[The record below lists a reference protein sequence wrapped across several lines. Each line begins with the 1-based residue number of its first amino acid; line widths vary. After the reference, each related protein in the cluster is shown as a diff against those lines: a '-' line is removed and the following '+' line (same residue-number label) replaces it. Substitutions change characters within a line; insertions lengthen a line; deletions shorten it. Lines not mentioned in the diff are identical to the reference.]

1 MSLLNLKSIF
11 QEEAK
16 LRTEDYVSRRPEH
29 SNDSRFEFNVPV
41 PGLNFSNK
49 FSDTPILDNILIPES
64 SLINFEQKKYDFR
77 VPKNDGVKISN
88 INSYKGSAKDSSGTD
103 NLFVNTANLGR
114 ELGSSK
120 GFEALYNNNHT
131 PKPIPDTPDPNNPF
145 QPYTYGSN
153 VNRENL
159 NIRNQ
164 DDGRFGFGGS
174 FRTSAISA
182 VGKLIGQVPFFQGS
196 VQQFLQDTGKEP
208 YIVSSIGDGGRLI
221 NSNFLD
227 RGLPVERAL
236 TDTVRIGK
244 YLTSPAGV
252 LHSTKQNLLALQQ
265 VRLVDG
271 NRTQLDK
278 AGMKDFGA
286 KFNLVY
292 RPIYN
297 PLSSLIST
305 FGRAGGGVGGLIHKS
320 EPGIGSLLGAF
331 GDISIGGIAGSVNSL
346 LNAPYPNL
354 QNEIFSE
361 NSQLVEIL
369 QSGRIFDLKAPSSVF
384 TSDLPTTDNSPQ
396 KNSKFA
402 DGALVTLDNQPY
414 SPDLT
419 GDKYSVNDTFR
430 PPDVQSESGF
440 GGDKVTL
447 SSMIKGNTL
456 DNIGGQTTGLNDDEN
471 KLTFDIEE
479 QKEGMPFYFKDLRD
493 NTYIFFRAYLDGI
506 TENVSPNWEEHTY
519 VGRSEPVYTYTNAS
533 RDVSFNLK
541 LIAHTKQ
548 ELSKIYE
555 KMNRLTSLCYP
566 QYDTDN
572 FLGGN
577 KVRMKPPLTKFR
589 LGEIFGSSNNEVLG
603 FLQSVSYTIDESS
616 TWEIDKNKRVPK
628 NIIASITYKI
638 IHNEVPGLF
647 NKNGEAF
654 NFYGYTGQETTQ
666 EVGNG

>member
-11 QEEAK
+11 QEQAK
-16 LRTEDYVSRRPEH
+16 LRAEDYISRRPEH

-41 PGLNFSNK
+41 PGLNFSSK
-49 FSDTPILDNILIPES
+49 FSDTPILDNILIPQS
-64 SLINFEQKKYDFR
+64 SLINFEQNTYDLR
-77 VPKNDGVKISN
+77 VPKNDGIKISN
-88 INSYKGSAKDSSGTD
+88 INSYKGSAKDSSGTN

-145 QPYTYGSN
+145 QPYNYGSN

-182 VGKLIGQVPFFQGS
+182 VGKLIGQVPFFQGN

-320 EPGIGSLLGAF
+320 EPAIGSLLGAF
-331 GDISIGGIAGSVNSL
+331 GDIPVGDIGFSVNSL

-354 QNEIFSE
+354 QNEVFSE

-402 DGALVTLDNQPY
+402 DGGVVTFDNQPY

-471 KLTFDIEE
+471 KLSFDIEE

-493 NTYIFFRAYLDGI
+493 DTYIFFRAYLDGI
-506 TENVSPNWEEHTY
+506 TENVTPSWEEHVY
-519 VGRSEPVYTYTNAS
+519 VGRSEPVYTYTNAQ
-533 RDVSFNLK
+533 RDISFNLN
-541 LIAHTKQ
+541 LVAHTKQ

-566 QYDTDN
+566 QYDVDN

-589 LGEIFGSSNNEVLG
+589 MGEMFGSVNNEVLG

-628 NIIASITYKI
+628 NIIVSITYKV

-647 NKNGEAF
+647 DKNGELF

-666 EVGNG
+666 EINNG

>member
-11 QEEAK
+11 QEQAK
-16 LRTEDYVSRRPEH
+16 LKAEDYISRRPEH

-41 PGLNFSNK
+41 PGLSFSDK

-64 SLINFEQKKYDFR
+64 SLINFEQNTYDLR
-77 VPKNDGVKISN
+77 VPKNDGIKISN
-88 INSYKGSAKDSSGTD
+88 VNSYQGTTKDNSGTN

-131 PKPIPDTPDPNNPF
+131 PKSIPDTPDPNNPF
-145 QPYTYGSN
+145 QPYNYGSN

-182 VGKLIGQVPFFQGS
+182 VGKLIGQVPFFEGS

-236 TDTVRIGK
+236 TDTARIGK
-244 YLTSPAGV
+244 FLTSPAGV

-305 FGRAGGGVGGLIHKS
+305 FGRAGGSVGGFIHKS

-346 LNAPYPNL
+346 LNAPYPNF
-354 QNEIFSE
+354 QNEVFSE

-402 DGALVTLDNQPY
+402 DGGVVTLDNQPY

-471 KLTFDIEE
+471 KLSFDIEE

-493 NTYIFFRAYLDGI
+493 DTYIFFRAYLDGI
-506 TENVSPNWEEHTY
+506 TENVTPSWEEHVY
-519 VGRSEPVYTYTNAS
+519 VGRSEPVYTYTNAQ
-533 RDVSFNLK
+533 RDISFNLN
-541 LIAHTKQ
+541 LVAHTKQ

-566 QYDTDN
+566 QYDVDN

-589 LGEIFGSSNNEVLG
+589 MGEMFGSVNNEVLG

-628 NIIASITYKI
+628 NIVVSITYKV

-647 NKNGEAF
+647 DKNGELF

-666 EVGNG
+666 EINNG

>member
-1 MSLLNLKSIF
+1 M
-11 QEEAK
+11 
-16 LRTEDYVSRRPEH
+16 
-29 SNDSRFEFNVPV
+29 
-41 PGLNFSNK
+41 
-49 FSDTPILDNILIPES
+49 
-64 SLINFEQKKYDFR
+64 
-77 VPKNDGVKISN
+77 
-88 INSYKGSAKDSSGTD
+88 
-103 NLFVNTANLGR
+103 
-114 ELGSSK
+114 
-120 GFEALYNNNHT
+120 
-131 PKPIPDTPDPNNPF
+131 
-145 QPYTYGSN
+145 
-153 VNRENL
+153 
-159 NIRNQ
+159 
-164 DDGRFGFGGS
+164 
-174 FRTSAISA
+174 
-182 VGKLIGQVPFFQGS
+182 
-196 VQQFLQDTGKEP
+196 
-208 YIVSSIGDGGRLI
+208 
-221 NSNFLD
+221 
-227 RGLPVERAL
+227 
-236 TDTVRIGK
+236 
-244 YLTSPAGV
+244 
-252 LHSTKQNLLALQQ
+252 
-265 VRLVDG
+265 
-271 NRTQLDK
+271 
-278 AGMKDFGA
+278 
-286 KFNLVY
+286 
-292 RPIYN
+292 
-297 PLSSLIST
+297 
-305 FGRAGGGVGGLIHKS
+305 
-320 EPGIGSLLGAF
+320 
-331 GDISIGGIAGSVNSL
+331 

>member
-11 QEEAK
+11 QEQAK
-16 LRTEDYVSRRPEH
+16 LRAEDYISRRPEH

-41 PGLNFSNK
+41 PGLNFSSK
-49 FSDTPILDNILIPES
+49 FSDTPILDNILIPQS
-64 SLINFEQKKYDFR
+64 SLINFEQNTYDLR
-77 VPKNDGVKISN
+77 VPKNDGIKISN
-88 INSYKGSAKDSSGTD
+88 INSYKGSAKDSSGTN

-145 QPYTYGSN
+145 QPYNYGSN

-182 VGKLIGQVPFFQGS
+182 VGKLIGQVPFFQGN

-331 GDISIGGIAGSVNSL
+331 GDIPVGDIGFSVNSL

-354 QNEIFSE
+354 QNEVFSE

-402 DGALVTLDNQPY
+402 DGGVVTFDNQPY

-471 KLTFDIEE
+471 KLSFDIEE

-493 NTYIFFRAYLDGI
+493 DTYIFFRAYLDGI
-506 TENVSPNWEEHTY
+506 TENVTPSWEEHVY
-519 VGRSEPVYTYTNAS
+519 VGRSEPVYTYTNAQ
-533 RDVSFNLK
+533 RDISFNLN
-541 LIAHTKQ
+541 LVAHTKQ

-566 QYDTDN
+566 QYDVDN

-589 LGEIFGSSNNEVLG
+589 MGEMFGSVNNEVLG

-628 NIIASITYKI
+628 NIIVSITYKV

-647 NKNGEAF
+647 DKNGELF

-666 EVGNG
+666 EINNG

>member
-305 FGRAGGGVGGLIHKS
+305 FGRAGGGPGGLIHKS

>member
-145 QPYTYGSN
+145 QPYNYGSN